1 MGNKFCNNCHNLCPD
16 NKNETNLTYKKNQNI
31 INNILINKNQFDK
44 ISQHFYEYTIE
55 DENCSNKKINEIYKK
70 NCLIKIIKN
79 YRIYKN
85 KQKLKIKNLNEID
98 KNFIRKNLIQDELL
112 VNKENNNILSDFS
125 INSDESNNLKTI
137 SEQSKESNKLSYF
150 PQKIFNTK
158 TVYKNIPQI
167 KINNSRNNFNIK
179 NNNCKENNS
188 SSTVTKKEF
197 SLTEEFRKNYSINNQ
212 NKFKLLK
219 LKFDKLN
226 STSKTTFE
234 NSKEIESNNLIIKNN
249 FK

>member
-1 MGNKFCNNCHNLCPD
+1 MGNKFCNCHNLCPD

-31 INNILINKNQFDK
+31 YNNILINHNSFEK
-44 ISQHFYEYTIE
+44 ISQHFYNQTIE

-85 KQKLKIKNLNEID
+85 KIKIKLKNLNEID
-98 KNFIRKNLIQDELL
+98 KNFIKKNLIQDELL
-112 VNKENNNILSDFS
+112 INKENNNILSDFS
-125 INSDESNNLKTI
+125 IKTEESNILKTI

-158 TVYKNIPQI
+158 TIYKNIPQI
-167 KINNSRNNFNIK
+167 KLNNSRNNFNINIK
-179 NNNCKENNS
+179 NNNYKDNNS

-197 SLTEEFRKNYSINNQ
+197 SITEDRKNYSISQ
-212 NKFKLLK
+212 NKYKNLK

-234 NSKEIESNNLIIKNN
+234 NSKEIESNNLKNN
-249 FK
+249 IK

>member
-1 MGNKFCNNCHNLCPD
+1 M
-16 NKNETNLTYKKNQNI
+16 
-31 INNILINKNQFDK
+31 
-44 ISQHFYEYTIE
+44 
-55 DENCSNKKINEIYKK
+55 
-70 NCLIKIIKN
+70 
-79 YRIYKN
+79 
-85 KQKLKIKNLNEID
+85 NEID
-98 KNFIRKNLIQDELL
+98 KNFIKRNLIQDELL

-125 INSDESNNLKTI
+125 IKTDESNILKTI

-150 PQKIFNTK
+150 PQKIFNSK

-179 NNNCKENNS
+179 NNNYKENNS
-188 SSTVTKKEF
+188 SSNVTKKEF
-197 SLTEEFRKNYSINNQ
+197 SLTEEFRKNHSINNQ
-212 NKFKLLK
+212 NKLKLLK